1 MSEKTISALGPG
13 KHTVSAHTGSEIT
26 LFMGLAE
33 VERYADHVQGT
44 LVFTGCLSAVVF
56 YCCRKG
62 SVFLHFR
69 DIPLAL
75 HYLKGNV
82 LPSGFLASKILGS
95 TMKRIC
101 EVCEI

>member
-1 MSEKTISALGPG
+1 MSEKTIGALGPG

-26 LFMGLAE
+26 LFTRLAE
-33 VERYADHVQGT
+33 VERNVDCVQGM

-82 LPSGFLASKILGS
+82 LSSGFFSLKDFGLNN
-95 TMKRIC
+95 
-101 EVCEI
+101 EEDV